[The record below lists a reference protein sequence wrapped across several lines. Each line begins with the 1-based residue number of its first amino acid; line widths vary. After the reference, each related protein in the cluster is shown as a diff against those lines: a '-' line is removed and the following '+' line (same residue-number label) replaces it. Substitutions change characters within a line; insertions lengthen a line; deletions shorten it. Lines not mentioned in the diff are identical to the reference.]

1 MTDHSP
7 SAPAASPLVSA
18 ALALCRSLGFEAGEA
33 PLSSLTFH
41 PEIRAVCEENRC
53 RNYSASW
60 ACPPA
65 VGTLEECRERC
76 LRYGHFLLFSRAY
89 ALEDSWDFQ
98 GMGEAHRDFQ
108 LQTDRLDEALG
119 ALGLRE
125 PPLILSNE
133 GCIRCRRCTWPDAP
147 CRFPEKLHP
156 SLEGFGF
163 LVSELAAAAG
173 LAYRAKNGVACFGAI
188 LLPGE
193 AGTGTTE

>member
-18 ALALCRSLGFEAGEA
+18 ALALCRSLGFEAGEV
-33 PLSSLTFH
+33 PLSALVFH
-41 PEIRAVCEENRC
+41 PEIRAICEENGC
-53 RNYSASW
+53 RNYSKSW

-65 VGTLEECRERC
+65 VGTLEECRARC
-76 LRYGHFLLFSRAY
+76 LDFARFLLFSRAY
-89 ALEDSWDFQ
+89 VLEDSWDFQ

-108 LQTDRLDEALG
+108 RQTDRLDEALG
-119 ALGLRE
+119 ALGLPGR
-125 PPLILSNE
+125 PLILSNE

-163 LVSELAAAAG
+163 VVSELAKAAG
-173 LAYRAKNGVACFGAI
+173 LSYRAENGVVYFGAL
-188 LLPGE
+188 LLP
-193 AGTGTTE
+193 